1 VKAGG
6 SASTTYIRST
16 VERLLVRTWNLFHGN
31 VQPPGR
37 KAFLEEMVRLA
48 SEDRPDVVC
57 LQEVPVWAL
66 EELDDWSGMTAL
78 SDVAQPPRIGPIPSN
93 AELGRVVTEMHHGLL
108 RSAFSGQAN
117 AVLLRPEL
125 RVVEHR
131 RLPLNPFTF
140 RRAQGRRLKLGLV
153 PRLAWAKERRVC
165 QSVRVERETGTFV
178 VANLHATGSPDK
190 RVPDAE
196 LLRAAVF
203 ADGFAKPEEP
213 VLLCGDF
220 NVSVRTSRTLRD
232 LAMPEWGF
240 SGATPIGID
249 HVLVRGFR
257 AGEPERWEPDRRLH
271 VGRLFSDHAPVDVM
285 VG

>member
-1 VKAGG
+1 M
-6 SASTTYIRST
+6 YIRST

-31 VQPPGR
+31 TQPPGR

-48 SEDRPDVVC
+48 SDDRPDVLC

-66 EELDDWSGMTAL
+66 DELDDWSEMTAVL
-78 SDVAQPPRIGPIPSN
+78 DVAQRPRIGPMPST
-93 AELGRVVTEMHHGLL
+93 AELGRVVTDVHHGFL

-117 AVLLRPEL
+117 AILVRSEL

-140 RRAQGRRLKLGLV
+140 RRAQARRLKLGLV

-165 QSVRVERETGTFV
+165 QAVRVERETGTFV
-178 VANLHATGSPDK
+178 VANLHATSHPPDK

-220 NVSVRTSRTLRD
+220 NVSVRTSRTLRE
-232 LAMPEWGF
+232 LATPEWGF

-249 HVLVRGFR
+249 HVLVRGLP

-271 VGRLFSDHAPVDVM
+271 AGRLLSDHAPVDVR